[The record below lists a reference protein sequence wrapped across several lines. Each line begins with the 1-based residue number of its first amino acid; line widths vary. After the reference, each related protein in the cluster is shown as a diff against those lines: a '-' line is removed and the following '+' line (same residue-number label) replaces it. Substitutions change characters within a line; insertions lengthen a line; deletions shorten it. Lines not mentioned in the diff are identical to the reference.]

1 MDFIQHTHRKRRS
14 NVIREGSLI
23 RYWDEV
29 SAIFNHRSNEVPI
42 ILIRNNFWSRLI
54 NLHI

>member
-1 MDFIQHTHRKRRS
+1 MDFIQHTQRKRRS
-14 NVIREGSLI
+14 NVIREGSFI

-29 SAIFNHRSNEVPI
+29 SAIFNHRSNEVSI
-42 ILIRNNFWSRLI
+42 ILIRNNFWSRLM